1 MKKMLVALV
10 VALMMCVGVAAGC
23 SSGGGQG
30 QSASLNIPDEVYA
43 AAGDVS
49 LDDGTYSMEIAFSG
63 GSGKASIA
71 SPVTVSVKGGK
82 AAAEVVWSSPNYD
95 YMIVDGVKY
104 TQVNTDGENSVF
116 QIPVMAL
123 DSPVKVVGDTT
134 AMSTPHEI
142 DYEVTF
148 NSSTATP
155 L

>member
-1 MKKMLVALV
+1 MKKTLAAFV
-10 VALMMCVGVAAGC
+10 VALMLCIGVMAGC
-23 SSGGGQG
+23 SSGGQE
-30 QSASLNIPDEVYA
+30 QAASIDIPDEIYA

-49 LDDGTYSMEIAFSG
+49 LDDGTYAMEIEFAG

-104 TQVNTDGENSVF
+104 TQINTDGENSVF
-116 QIPVMAL
+116 QIPVLVL
-123 DSPVKVVGDTT
+123 DSPMKVIGDTT

-142 DYEVTF
+142 EYEVTF